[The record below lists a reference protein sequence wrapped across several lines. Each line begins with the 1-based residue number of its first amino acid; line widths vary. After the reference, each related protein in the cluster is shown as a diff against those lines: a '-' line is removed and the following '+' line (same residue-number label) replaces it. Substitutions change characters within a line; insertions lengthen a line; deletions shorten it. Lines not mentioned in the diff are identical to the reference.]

1 MGIGRNRLHKVDC
14 GNPDLRFGKR
24 EYRSKA
30 LTWSVDSFLQI
41 AYDRI
46 AETLPDKFIRRGR
59 ASKPPASV
67 DFDDDDRD
75 SNYEEVESDVDIEE
89 LSTWLNT
96 NHSVQSGYSTFNA
109 VFKLRWKDILHFR
122 SRSNF
127 SQCEIC
133 QLLKGDLSSRTLNF
147 DQRLGALHQY
157 RDHLYQQYCDR
168 TVAWKMQACSAE
180 PTSDLLVISIDGLA
194 DNAFWANAEL
204 PELSWLAQDRHAAL
218 QSPVLKKAEEKAT
231 VKREDGKS
239 NEESPSAKRLCGIY
253 EKKVSQWY
261 KDYAAMRGLPHLF
274 KELSPPADGLA
285 VIEDWMTCFE
295 SMLFGGVDLSREPID
310 GNVTLNMDNARVNF
324 RNISLSYR
332 GSERQ
337 PPSSLQLAL
346 RMSAVMEQRQSEG
359 RHPADWSVEQRL
371 RSVVDELHDQ
381 GGLASKHWVDEER
394 FRSLHNLISGTT
406 VEARDVMAAHLHR
419 HKWRESAFSVEQ
431 LKSSRWLV
439 GSSPKM
445 ASCPV
450 RGALTVAPESR
461 VLHLQ
466 LVVHQFCEAGKKLR
480 PSARPKMRLSSDAF
494 DKACDFACIY
504 TSVLQEAR
512 SLTTFTKEKEAEILR
527 IFLQRDYM
535 SEIDASV
542 SSKLSTWQVQHLS
555 LWTDYVD
562 TKAAAVVAN
571 AEQVAAMEDEAQ
583 SAKYREVKAKLLK
596 DQAAMTHFNACVN
609 QNSKRKH
616 VVKVMHERA
625 QVQCGK
631 QLSETFMEKW
641 NRVSLVPDLK
651 SMPNLDAAYKLLA
664 SHHKVPVEDV
674 NTIMYVDCTKF
685 GVLNQPEINAI
696 GEMVERVLFR
706 NPYRGGLRSVA
717 VVLPPLLC
725 GSTGGGS
732 LRADWRYCQS
742 PLWMKQS
749 LVNFPEAIEEKNFI
763 VPGEMMTSNEAR
775 RNLSDVQET
784 SQWLGGIHVPREVL
798 VALQGTEKFVKPTLV
813 VHPSAYD
820 GALELAAMHMGFGSF
835 SYSTQE
841 VHFKCSKEIVKNS
854 LVEAWKQGK
863 SPMDKITPKYRR
875 DPPQEEMPSSV
886 DAPNLEI
893 CQLADG
899 KLLLP
904 TDVRQHF
911 LQCPIWGND
920 WRKELQ
926 SFDAAWGTNAATTP
940 TVAEPVAKKEEAAAG
955 SADGRTQCFFPN
967 EPASIDAV
975 KAKYGDVIAEV
986 PIPDAPIVLVVL
998 PGSILFA
1005 RATEATT
1012 LRAADGPILSHGPG
1026 SWLIGDKATKYDQQ
1040 NAGKGL
1046 FCRWEN
1052 DEGIVVLEEWDLG
1065 LMFFI
1070 AKGF

>member
-46 AETLPDKFIRRGR
+46 AETLPDKH
-59 ASKPPASV
+59 APNPAQPRYIMHEAV
-67 DFDDDDRD
+67 
-75 SNYEEVESDVDIEE
+75 
-89 LSTWLNT
+89 LN
-96 NHSVQSGYSTFNA
+96 
-109 VFKLRWKDILHFR
+109 
-122 SRSNF
+122 
-127 SQCEIC
+127 
-133 QLLKGDLSSRTLNF
+133 
-147 DQRLGALHQY
+147 AL
-157 RDHLYQQYCDR
+157 
-168 TVAWKMQACSAE
+168 
-180 PTSDLLVISIDGLA
+180 
-194 DNAFWANAEL
+194 
-204 PELSWLAQDRHAAL
+204 AAL

-253 EKKVSQWY
+253 EKKEMVRF
-261 KDYAAMRGLPHLF
+261 MVLF
-274 KELSPPADGLA
+274 KDETQLSPPADGLA

-310 GNVTLNMDNARVNF
+310 GNVTRT
-324 RNISLSYR
+324 
-332 GSERQ
+332 G
-337 PPSSLQLAL
+337 
-346 RMSAVMEQRQSEG
+346 
-359 RHPADWSVEQRL
+359 
-371 RSVVDELHDQ
+371 
-381 GGLASKHWVDEER
+381 
-394 FRSLHNLISGTT
+394 
-406 VEARDVMAAHLHR
+406 
-419 HKWRESAFSVEQ
+419 
-431 LKSSRWLV
+431 
-439 GSSPKM
+439 
-445 ASCPV
+445 
-450 RGALTVAPESR
+450 
-461 VLHLQ
+461 
-466 LVVHQFCEAGKKLR
+466 
-480 PSARPKMRLSSDAF
+480 
-494 DKACDFACIY
+494 
-504 TSVLQEAR
+504 
-512 SLTTFTKEKEAEILR
+512 
-527 IFLQRDYM
+527 
-535 SEIDASV
+535 
-542 SSKLSTWQVQHLS
+542 
-555 LWTDYVD
+555 
-562 TKAAAVVAN
+562 
-571 AEQVAAMEDEAQ
+571 
-583 SAKYREVKAKLLK
+583 
-596 DQAAMTHFNACVN
+596 
-609 QNSKRKH
+609 
-616 VVKVMHERA
+616 
-625 QVQCGK
+625 
-631 QLSETFMEKW
+631 
-641 NRVSLVPDLK
+641 
-651 SMPNLDAAYKLLA
+651 
-664 SHHKVPVEDV
+664 
-674 NTIMYVDCTKF
+674 
-685 GVLNQPEINAI
+685 
-696 GEMVERVLFR
+696 
-706 NPYRGGLRSVA
+706 SVA